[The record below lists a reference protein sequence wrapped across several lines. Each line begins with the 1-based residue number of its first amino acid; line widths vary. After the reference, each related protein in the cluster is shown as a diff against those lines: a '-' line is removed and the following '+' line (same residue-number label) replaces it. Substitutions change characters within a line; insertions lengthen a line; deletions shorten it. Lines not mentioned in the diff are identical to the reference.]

1 MGRTGEARDYQSS
14 EAWSIFFR
22 SVSSPVISL
31 SVCPYISLER
41 HCLVYRTQ
49 KVSKSRRFQRHKL
62 LEAQNGWVSLKNC
75 LSVGGPA
82 TRQAAPYCKLNIP
95 AETGWKVKEC
105 GEIHRL
111 DIKPMTCIWILSVAA
126 AIAGCNSPNIIANF
140 FRSAMTFT
148 AR

>member
-1 MGRTGEARDYQSS
+1 MGEPEELPQRR
-14 EAWSIFFR
+14 WSR
-22 SVSSPVISL
+22 
-31 SVCPYISLER
+31 Y
-41 HCLVYRTQ
+41 
-49 KVSKSRRFQRHKL
+49 
-62 LEAQNGWVSLKNC
+62 
-75 LSVGGPA
+75 
-82 TRQAAPYCKLNIP
+82 AAGRPPYCKLNIP